1 VLFYTSSYDYA
12 PTPKH
17 HRKNKKTKWQTPCTA
32 LRLEERSPWCLPFCF
47 FLFSR
52 GFGQS
57 PKNAKTIEKQKN
69 KMADTMHKFKTGGE
83 VHGVCPFVF
92 FLMVSS
98 RFWPASQKCKRF
110 LQWDMGE
117 EQLSSKWFPDKPFQY
132 QFLLL
137 SVITIIV

>member
-1 VLFYTSSYDYA
+1 MQKPS
-12 PTPKH
+12 
-17 HRKNKKTKWQTPCTA
+17 KNK
-32 LRLEERSPWCLPFCF
+32 
-47 FLFSR
+47 
-52 GFGQS
+52 
-57 PKNAKTIEKQKN
+57 KN

-137 SVITIIV
+137 SAQLLLWYQIDFAECNRLASSAAI